1 MSILRKIS
9 AILFTILLITSSC
22 KNIFRKDLSLTE
34 KEYTAKGMP
43 DIRKAWSEQELI
55 KAHVTLGSLRT
66 RNFLTLPI
74 KGSRKSGRVFSRII
88 SRENL
93 EFLDDPSKSLR
104 DKAFE
109 IQTLANFLN
118 EISEM
123 YHDNLKIEQY
133 YSKEIMDIFVFE
145 IYVREKMLELAEKI
159 MNSKDPED
167 KAMSSG
173 RPAIVGGYVNLIRV
187 LVREQEKT
195 KSYPSGQLKRLSG
208 AVLKSVRENLKYL
221 DAESKRNLSAE
232 LRNTSEK
239 IKSASAGKDID
250 EMLKYLSE

>member
-1 MSILRKIS
+1 MNCVKNIFIVLV
-9 AILFTILLITSSC
+9 TIILITASC

-43 DIRKAWSEQELI
+43 DIGKAWSEPELI

-66 RNFLTLPI
+66 KNFLSLPV

-93 EFLDDPSKSLR
+93 SFLDDPSKPLR

-133 YSKEIMDIFVFE
+133 YSKEIMDIFIFE
-145 IYVREKMLELAEKI
+145 ISVREKMLELAEKI
-159 MNSKDPED
+159 MNSRDPED
-167 KAMSSG
+167 RAMSSG
-173 RPAIVGGYVNLIRV
+173 RPAIVGSYVNLIRV

-195 KSYPSGQLKRLSG
+195 KSYTSGELKRLSG

-221 DAESKRNLSAE
+221 DSESKQKLSSEIRNSF
-232 LRNTSEK
+232 EK
-239 IKSASAGKDID
+239 IKSGSARKDID
-250 EMLKYLSE
+250 EMLKSLSE

>member
-1 MSILRKIS
+1 MNCVKNIFIVLVTI
-9 AILFTILLITSSC
+9 ILLTTSC

-34 KEYTAKGMP
+34 NEYTAKGMP
-43 DIRKAWSEQELI
+43 DIGKVWTEQELI

-66 RNFLTLPI
+66 KNFLTLPV
-74 KGSRKSGRVFSRII
+74 KGSRKSGKVFSRII

-93 EFLDDPSKSLR
+93 SFLDDPSKPLR

-123 YHDNLKIEQY
+123 YHDNLRTEQY
-133 YSKEIMDIFVFE
+133 YSKELIDIFISE

-159 MNSKDPED
+159 KNARDPAD
-167 KAMSSG
+167 MAMSSG
-173 RPAIVGGYVNLIRV
+173 RPAIVGGYVNLIRI

-195 KSYPSGQLKRLSG
+195 KSYPSGELKRLSG

-221 DAESKRNLSAE
+221 DSESKQKLSAE
-232 LRNTSEK
+232 IRNTSEK
-239 IKSASAGKDID
+239 IKSGSARKDIA
-250 EMLKYLSE
+250 EMLKFLLE